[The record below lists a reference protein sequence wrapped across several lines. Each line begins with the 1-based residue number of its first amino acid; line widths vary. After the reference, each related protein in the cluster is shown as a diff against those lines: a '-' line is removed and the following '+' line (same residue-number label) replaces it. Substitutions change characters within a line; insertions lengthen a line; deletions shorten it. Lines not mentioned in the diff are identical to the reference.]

1 VKKLI
6 PKPSILVLDDE
17 PAQRKILIMILEDKG
32 YEVTATGSPA
42 EALQMVQTGNFDLV
56 LSDLMMPEMDGIQFL
71 ENARRLRPEL
81 IVVVVTAYGSISSA
95 VEAVKKGAF
104 QYLTKPVSKDELLLV
119 VQRALDQARLREENR
134 LLRSQL
140 KQQYSI
146 ENMIGQHGSMQEIF
160 RLIEKVAPADTTVL
174 VWGES
179 GVGKEMVARA
189 IHQLSRRAS
198 RPMLAINCA
207 AIPETLLESELF
219 GYERGAFT
227 GAYAKKK
234 GLVEQASGSTLF
246 LDEIGDLGLQL
257 QGKILRL
264 LQERQ
269 IQRLGGTDTIPVDV
283 RIISAT
289 HRDLAKMMAEGSF
302 RDDLYY
308 RLNTFPILVP
318 PLRERPTDIPL
329 FIESF
334 IRNFQSLGNGKV
346 KRVSPA
352 AMERLL
358 AYRWPGNVRQLQS
371 TIERAVILAEGE
383 VIEESHLPAEIVSA
397 HADSPGETL
406 SAETDIP
413 DEGLSLEDVEK
424 RLLIQA
430 MQRSGGVIAK
440 AARLLGLTYRTMQYR
455 LEKHGIHYADK
466 T

>member
-1 VKKLI
+1 M
-6 PKPSILVLDDE
+6 LDDE
-17 PAQRKILIMILEDKG
+17 LAQRKILSMILEDTG

-42 EALQMVQTGNFDLV
+42 EALQMLETGDFDLV
-56 LSDLMMPEMDGIQFL
+56 LSDLVMPDMDGLQFL
-71 ENARRLRPEL
+71 EHARRLRPEL
-81 IVVVVTAYGSISSA
+81 VVIVVTGHGTIPSA

-104 QYLTKPVSKDELLLV
+104 QYLTKPISKDELLLV
-119 VQRALDQARLREENR
+119 VQRALDQARLIEENR
-134 LLRSQL
+134 LLQSQL
-140 KQQYSI
+140 KQHYSI
-146 ENMIGQHGSMQEIF
+146 DNMIGQHGSMQEIF
-160 RLIEKVAPADTTVL
+160 RLIRKVAPADTTVL
-174 VWGES
+174 VYGES

-189 IHQLSRRAS
+189 IHQLSRRTS

-269 IQRLGGTDTIPVDV
+269 IQRLGGTDTIRVDV

-289 HRDLAKMMAEGSF
+289 HRDLAKMIAEGSF

-318 PLRERPTDIPL
+318 PLRERSTDIPL
-329 FIESF
+329 FIETF
-334 IRNFQSLGNGKV
+334 IRKFQNLGNGKV

-358 AYRWPGNVRQLQS
+358 AYHWPGNVRQLES
-371 TIERAVILAEGE
+371 TIERAIILAEGE
-383 VIEESHLPAEIVSA
+383 VLEERHLPAEIVSPDA
-397 HADSPGETL
+397 GTHGETL
-406 SAETDIP
+406 PAEVDIP
-413 DEGLSLEDVEK
+413 DGGLSLEEVEK

-430 MQRSGGVIAK
+430 MEKSGGVIAK

-455 LEKHGIHYADK
+455 LDKHGINYHSG

>member
-1 VKKLI
+1 
-6 PKPSILVLDDE
+6 
-17 PAQRKILIMILEDKG
+17 MILEDAG
-32 YEVTATGSPA
+32 HDVATTGSPL
-42 EALQMVQTGNFDLV
+42 EALQMLETANFDLV
-56 LSDLMMPEMDGIQFL
+56 LSDLVMPDMDGVQFL

-81 IVVVVTAYGSISSA
+81 IVIVITAHGTISSA

-104 QYLTKPVSKDELLLV
+104 QYLTKPIGKDELLV
-119 VQRALDQARLREENR
+119 VIEKALDQARLTEENK

-146 ENMIGQHGSMQEIF
+146 DNMIGQHGRMQEVF
-160 RLIEKVAPADTTVL
+160 RLIRKVAPADTTVL

-179 GVGKEMVARA
+179 GVGKEMVAKA
-189 IHQLSRRAS
+189 IHQLSRRTS

-289 HRDLAKMMAEGSF
+289 HRDLAKMMKEGSF

-318 PLRERPTDIPL
+318 PLRERPTDIPI
-329 FIESF
+329 FIEHF
-334 IRNFQSLGNGKV
+334 IRKFQSLGSGKV
-346 KRVSPA
+346 KRVSSA
-352 AMERLL
+352 AMQRLL
-358 AYRWPGNVRQLQS
+358 TYHWPGNVRQLES
-371 TIERAVILAEGE
+371 TIERAVILTEGE
-383 VIEESHLPAEIVSA
+383 AIEESHLPAEIVTA
-397 HADSPGETL
+397 YEVPAGETL
-406 SAETDIP
+406 SAEIEIP
-413 DEGLSLEDVEK
+413 VGGVSLEDVEK
-424 RLLIQA
+424 HLLIQA
-430 MQRSGGVIAK
+430 MQKSGGVIAK

-455 LEKHGIHYADK
+455 LDKYGIEYHS
-466 T
+466 